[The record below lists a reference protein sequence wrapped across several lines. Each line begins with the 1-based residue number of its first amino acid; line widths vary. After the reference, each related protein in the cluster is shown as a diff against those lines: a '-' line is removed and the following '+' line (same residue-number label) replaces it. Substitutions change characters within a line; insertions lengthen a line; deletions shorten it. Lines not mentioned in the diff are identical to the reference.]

1 MSLRDLENIV
11 GGAVKALHANEKF
24 PVGVLAIRAERA
36 AQSFPNDPTLVA
48 ISNFLTKRAS
58 TQTFI
63 SRAELKD
70 VYNRLYTQ
78 NNQFGKLFAEELG
91 TTGEQSKVKTA
102 SRDPLEGTS
111 LIPAIYE
118 KYGNAELA
126 EIMGGFISPNKSDRK
141 LYSSKLAKA
150 ASDTCLYELDKFATP
165 RKIEVV
171 AGKADLLIC
180 KATYETPKGQVSTFI
195 PIEVMNG
202 VPLLPTVF
210 LSQTGFQDLSKEA
223 MEKHIVESAGKKFEV
238 DLEKLLTAVASVKT
252 AAPKE
257 MSEVDRLVHLV
268 KAANAKNTLANGI
281 INQVVDEEAKEFE
294 VQNRLPEAD
303 TFASKLAS
311 VKGSAEFIFGSKI
324 VDMARS
330 MIKNEISNFGY
341 RQSNIKM
348 ASYNDSTINFAVSVD
363 QRSAFN
369 VPVKISNKV
378 PQLPS
383 VIVVEGALF
392 AFSKSGIS
400 QAIKDEVIDTRMMAV
415 ASPVYEL
422 KSSELIETVKQAM
435 NEGNVAKAEDAIN
448 VLQNSGDAAA
458 VKTALA
464 IYIDGLSGKTS
475 NVKKECTECSMQ
487 RKVAYSKH
495 LICGHTNLPVHKVY
509 QDKNG
514 DCQPLYRKDIAE
526 ASTGSFMT
534 AKILGF

>member
-24 PVGVLAIRAERA
+24 PVGVLAVRAERA

-91 TTGEQSKVKTA
+91 STGEKSQVKTA

-111 LIPAIYE
+111 LIPDLYE
-118 KYGNAELA
+118 KHGNSELA
-126 EIMGGFISPNKSDRK
+126 EIMGQFISNKGERK
-141 LYSSKLAKA
+141 LYSTKLAKA
-150 ASDTCLYELDKFATP
+150 ASDTCLYELDKFVTP

-171 AGKADLLIC
+171 AGKKDLLIC
-180 KATYETPKGQVSTFI
+180 QATYETPKGQVAALI
-195 PIEVMNG
+195 PVEITNG
-202 VPLLPTVF
+202 IPLLPTVF

-238 DLEKLLTAVASVKT
+238 DLEKLLTAVASTRT
-252 AAPKE
+252 AAPEE

-268 KAANAKNTLANGI
+268 KAASSKNITNGI
-281 INQVVDEEAKEFE
+281 INQVVDKEVKEFE
-294 VQNRLPEAD
+294 TQHRLPESD
-303 TFASKLAS
+303 TFAAKLAS
-311 VKGSAEFIFGSKI
+311 VNGSAEFVFGQKV
-324 VDMARS
+324 VDTARS
-330 MIKNEISNFGY
+330 MIKNEMSNFGY
-341 RQSNIKM
+341 KQSNIKM
-348 ASYNDSTINFAVSVD
+348 ASYNSSTINFAVSID

-369 VPVKISNKV
+369 VPVKIANKV

-383 VIVVEGALF
+383 VLVVEGSLF
-392 AFSKSGIS
+392 AFSKAGIS
-400 QAIKDEVIDTRMMAV
+400 QAIKDDVADTRMMAV

-448 VLQNSGDAAA
+448 VLQNSGDTVA
-458 VKTALA
+458 VKAALA
-464 IYIDGLSGKTS
+464 IYMDGLSGKTAS
-475 NVKKECTECSMQ
+475 VKEACTECSMQ